1 MNIYERNVKV
11 FKENRELA
19 VKKYKASTDILIK
32 NTKVYKSPLR
42 CKVSDRIGYC
52 RLEFDRNDTI
62 ATTLYL
68 ARKGYNVCALNF
80 ADALTP
86 GGLVLQGE
94 VTQEEDLCRCTNL
107 YESLVKPEC
116 IEDYYKYNQ
125 SLNSSRY
132 SDRIIYSEN
141 VSIIRESLKYS
152 LLSKPVKCNIITC
165 PAPIVFPNQ
174 REYYELIKNRI
185 RGILKVAA
193 SNNNTAVVLG
203 AWGCG
208 AFGGDARVVG
218 RAFAEALREFSYFDI
233 VYFSVKSTINDSKD
247 NLKLLYSGFES
258 YNG

>member
-86 GGLVLQGE
+86 GGLILQGE

-141 VSIIRESLKYS
+141 VLIIRESLKYS

-247 NLKLLYSGFES
+247 NLKLLYNGFES